1 MKIKSLLINS
11 SLFIAVFLVTMT
23 AYFYLYQMGLI
34 QMGYEALLKLI
45 NQIQVVDTGKKIC
58 QDIGIVF
65 FGLLPMV
72 IYVIYAGIRMLL
84 HQLGL
89 WSYLSSEKALVICT
103 DLGPVLGILGTLIS
117 LSQAMI
123 FDLSGGT
130 QNAIQAVSFRIS
142 QAMSSS
148 IIGLSLSLFSFILL
162 KLREKNK

>member
-1 MKIKSLLINS
+1 MKTKSKTLLINS

-34 QMGYEALLKLI
+34 QTGYQASLKLI
-45 NQIQVVDTGKKIC
+45 KQIQVVDTGKNIY

-65 FGLLPMV
+65 WGLLPM
-72 IYVIYAGIRMLL
+72 VIYAGIRMLL